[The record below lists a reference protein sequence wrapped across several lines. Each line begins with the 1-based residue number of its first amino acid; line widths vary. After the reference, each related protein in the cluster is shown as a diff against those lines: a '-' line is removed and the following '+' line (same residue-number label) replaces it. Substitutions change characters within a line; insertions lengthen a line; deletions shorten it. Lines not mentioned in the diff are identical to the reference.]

1 MVHKIHKIALVTD
14 DIEETVR
21 FYTQTLGLTVMERFP
36 NGDGED
42 YVFLDAGG
50 IILELMP
57 QGSRETTLG
66 FHHISFEV
74 DNVDES
80 VQSLRDKDVPIVKEP
95 FDVGSGIR
103 IGLFE
108 GPNGMNLQLYRRDL

>member
-57 QGSRETTLG
+57 Q
-66 FHHISFEV
+66 
-74 DNVDES
+74 
-80 VQSLRDKDVPIVKEP
+80 
-95 FDVGSGIR
+95 
-103 IGLFE
+103 
-108 GPNGMNLQLYRRDL
+108 

>member
-57 QGSRETTLG
+57 QGPL
-66 FHHISFEV
+66 
-74 DNVDES
+74 S
-80 VQSLRDKDVPIVKEP
+80 VFIT
-95 FDVGSGIR
+95 
-103 IGLFE
+103 
-108 GPNGMNLQLYRRDL
+108 YRSKSITWMRACSH